1 MTLDTAQP
9 PSAATGPPA
18 ARGPRGFSIRGRTG
32 RWRDALRRRFLAA
45 ADIAAVLAAA
55 ALTGVLADHAEIV
68 LASLPAQVLLAKLY
82 GLYDRDHRR
91 MRHLT
96 SDELADIIAWAATGT
111 LMVVALVAVFDNS
124 DDPAAAAVGL
134 AVATALLCAPLRALA
149 RGVWRA
155 SVPPERVLIV
165 GSGAAAQATRRK
177 LELFG
182 DMHMQLVGVADPAP
196 FAGSVDAARVGLR
209 AVRADTG
216 LERLVL
222 ASDALDDRLV
232 STLVT
237 ACRSEVVKL
246 GFVPPAAAA
255 FASTVQ
261 LAHVAELPVVD
272 CVTWDPS
279 RSTLLLKRALDVTL
293 ALVVLIL
300 AAPAMALIALAI
312 ALESGRPV
320 LFAQRRGGVAGR
332 AFRMLKFRTMQIGA
346 EERLADIVALDE
358 LDGPSFK
365 LRDDPR
371 VTRVGRWL
379 RRTSLDELPQLL
391 NVLRGDMS
399 LVGPRPEQ
407 LDLVDRYAD
416 EHRFRLSIKPGLTGP
431 MQISGRGDL
440 AFAERLAVERDYV
453 ENLSVTRDLRILI
466 MTVGVVVSGRGAY

>member
-9 PSAATGPPA
+9 SAATGSSPP
-18 ARGPRGFSIRGRTG
+18 RGPRGFSIRGRTG
-32 RWRDALRRRFLAA
+32 RWRDALRRRLLAA
-45 ADIAAVLAAA
+45 ADVAAVLTAAA
-55 ALTGVLADHAEIV
+55 VTGMLADYAAIV
-68 LASLPAQVLLAKLY
+68 VASLPAQVLLAKLY

-96 SDELADIIAWAATGT
+96 SDEIADIVAWAATGT
-111 LMVVALVAVFDNS
+111 LMVVALIALFDNH
-124 DDPAAAAVGL
+124 DDPVAGAVGL
-134 AVATALLCAPLRALA
+134 AVATALLCAPMRALA
-149 RGVWRA
+149 RAIWRA
-155 SVPPERVLIV
+155 RVPPERVLII
-165 GSGAAAQATRRK
+165 GSGAPAQATRRK

-182 DMHMQLVGVADPAP
+182 DMHMHLVGVADSAP
-196 FAGSVDAARVGLR
+196 FAGSVDAARAQLR

-232 STLVT
+232 STLVA

-246 GFVPPAAAA
+246 GFVPPAHGA

-279 RSTLLLKRALDVTL
+279 RSTLALKRALDVAL
-293 ALVVLIL
+293 ALVVLTL
-300 AAPAMALIALAI
+300 AAPLMALVALAI
-312 ALESGRPV
+312 VIESGRPI
-320 LFAQRRGGVAGR
+320 LFTQGRAGVDGR
-332 AFRMLKFRTMQIGA
+332 AFRMLKFRTMHVGSETQ
-346 EERLADIVALDE
+346 LADIITVDE
-358 LDGPSFK
+358 LAGPSFK

-379 RRTSLDELPQLL
+379 RRTSLDELPQFY
-391 NVLRGDMS
+391 NVLRGEMS

-407 LDLVDRYAD
+407 LELVERYAD

-453 ENLSVTRDLRILI
+453 ENLSLTRDLRILI
-466 MTVGVVVSGRGAY
+466 VTVGVVISGRGAY